1 MLTSR
6 NRVVENIVEQKR
18 REHFF
23 RRHPEKDG
31 QLFSNV
37 MQDGEWKGKRCFII
51 GGGVSLVGFDF
62 ERLRGE
68 KIIAVNRAFESCMFA
83 DILFFMDAVNFHRW
97 IIKGRLGI
105 KAQEKFQKFKG
116 HKVYLS
122 ISRNRRVSGA
132 YMLRAVE
139 RTGLTFSLKQGLFH
153 GSNSGYGA
161 LNLAVCL
168 GANPIYLLG
177 FDMKFQRNKS
187 GMKTHFHE
195 GYPIRHHEEN
205 TLRIYNVQFGKIAGI
220 LKKRGIKVIN
230 LSMDSAM
237 TCFEKQSVDEVLQ

>member
-1 MLTSR
+1 MITTR
-6 NRVVENIVEQKR
+6 DRIVENIVEQKK
-18 REHFF
+18 REEYF
-23 RRHPEKDG
+23 RKHPEKDG
-31 QLFSNV
+31 QLYSNV
-37 MQDGEWKGKRCFII
+37 MEDGAWKGRRCFII
-51 GGGVSLVGFDF
+51 GGGASLVGFDF

-68 KIIAVNRAFESCMFA
+68 KVIATNRAFESCMFA
-83 DILFFMDAVNFHRW
+83 DILFFMDALNFHKW
-97 IIKGRLGI
+97 ISTGKLGK
-105 KAQEKFQKFKG
+105 KAQEKLQEFKG

-122 ISRNRRVSGA
+122 ISRKRRISGV
-132 YMLRAVE
+132 YMLKAVE

-177 FDMKFQRNKS
+177 FDMKHQRDKS
-187 GMKTHFHE
+187 GIKTHFHE
-195 GYPIRHHEEN
+195 GYPQRHHNEKILK
-205 TLRIYNVQFGKIAGI
+205 TYNVQFGKVAGL

-237 TCFEKQSVDEVLQ
+237 ICFKKKPVDEVLQ